1 MGDKNIIIFMY
12 YVEVNG
18 IEKQF
23 DTVEEVYLYCD
34 ELDEKGLDFE
44 TFEDCEHCNGK
55 VTGYKLVTYCSKPVS
70 ECCGGCTEKYYCEE
84 CVDGKQPLL
93 L

>member
-1 MGDKNIIIFMY
+1 MY

-23 DTVEEVYLYCD
+23 DTVGEVYTYCD
-34 ELDEKGLDFE
+34 ELDDKGLDFE
-44 TFEDCEHCNGK
+44 TFEDCEHCEGEQEYQVLINCMKYPIG
-55 VTGYKLVTYCSKPVS
+55 
-70 ECCGGCTEKYYCEE
+70 ECCGGCTETVYCEE
-84 CVDGKQPLL
+84 CTDGKQTLL